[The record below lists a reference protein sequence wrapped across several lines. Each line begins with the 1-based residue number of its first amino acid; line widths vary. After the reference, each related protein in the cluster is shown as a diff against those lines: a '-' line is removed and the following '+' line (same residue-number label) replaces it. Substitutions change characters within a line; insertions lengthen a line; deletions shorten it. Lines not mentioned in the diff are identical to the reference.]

1 MRIREARLED
11 ALAIARVHID
21 AWRET
26 YQGIIP
32 DSYLAQLS
40 YEKRTKQWEQTL
52 VDQRVYVVE
61 LEDEVVGFAQGGPN
75 RRDAREGEL
84 YAIYVLRASQG
95 QGLGKA
101 LFQCIIEDLA
111 EYEAMQVSVLR
122 DNPAC
127 QFYERFG
134 GQLFEESM
142 IERGGVELVQRVYRM
157 PVKRSFV

>member
-101 LFQCIIEDLA
+101 LFQRIIEDLA

-134 GQLFEESM
+134 GQLLEESM

-157 PVKRSFV
+157 PIQSRTR

>member
-11 ALAIARVHID
+11 ASAIARVHID

-32 DSYLAQLS
+32 DPYLAQLS
-40 YEKRTKQWEQTL
+40 HAKRTKQWEQTL
-52 VDQRVYVVE
+52 VDQRVYVAVSGE
-61 LEDEVVGFAQGGPN
+61 EVVGFAQGGVN
-75 RRDAREGEL
+75 RSDAREGEL
-84 YAIYVLRASQG
+84 YAIYVLQASQG

-101 LFQCIIEDLA
+101 LFQRIAEDLA
-111 EYEAMQVSVLR
+111 EYETMQVSVLR

-134 GQLFEESM
+134 GQVFEESM
-142 IERGGVELVQRVYRM
+142 IERGGVELVQRVYWI
-157 PVKRSFV
+157 PVKRSSI

>member
-11 ALAIARVHID
+11 ASTIARVHID
-21 AWRET
+21 VWRET

-32 DSYLAQLS
+32 DSYLVQLS
-40 YEKRTKQWEQTL
+40 YAKRTKQWEQAL
-52 VDQRVYVVE
+52 IDQRVYIVE

-101 LFQCIIEDLA
+101 LFQRIIEDLA

-134 GQLFEESM
+134 GQVFEESM
-142 IERGGVELVQRVYRM
+142 IERGGIELVQRVYRM

>member
-101 LFQCIIEDLA
+101 LFQRIIEDLA

-134 GQLFEESM
+134 GRLFEESM